1 MAPLMIGATVGIT
14 VMLLLLD
21 NVALWAEKELALLAL
36 GLMERGLAESRLT
49 CRCPSYD
56 ELRISPGDEGVPA
69 VSNRPKVDE
78 RRERGDRKLSVL
90 CFGDRA
96 ACRKL
101 SAVRNVS
108 AAAAFIASRVCLK
121 PSPWNEF

>member
-78 RRERGDRKLSVL
+78 RRERGLPLRRRD
-90 CFGDRA
+90 
-96 ACRKL
+96 
-101 SAVRNVS
+101 SARTT
-108 AAAAFIASRVCLK
+108 FISKWQAIAVHGRG
-121 PSPWNEF
+121 